1 MVDNSKDY
9 LEKRCECGKLLF
21 KRTSRGFEVKCNR
34 CKRIHF
40 IPFEAIGS
48 EYQSLCPVMNNPAA
62 RDNESNAQTQ
72 KGDPKMMK

>member
-1 MVDNSKDY
+1 MDVINKDY
-9 LEKRCECGKLLF
+9 SEQRCECGKLLF

-62 RDNESNAQTQ
+62 QES
-72 KGDPKMMK
+72 KPKNRK